1 MHHLPLTL
9 ILGLAMFGWTVSM
22 NAWLTATGIGVIL
35 LLRVNAVVRELAAGQ
50 GSRPQ
55 Q

>member
-9 ILGLAMFGWTVSM
+9 ILGLALFGWLVSM
-22 NAWLTATGIGVIL
+22 GAWFSAAGVGLIL

-55 Q
+55 